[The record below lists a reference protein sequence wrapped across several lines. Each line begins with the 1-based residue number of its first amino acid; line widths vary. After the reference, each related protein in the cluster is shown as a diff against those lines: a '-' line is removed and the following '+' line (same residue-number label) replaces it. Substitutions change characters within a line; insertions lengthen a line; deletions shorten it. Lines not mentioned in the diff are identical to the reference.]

1 MMATSSVGSIS
12 QVVPDARGR
21 YGPYGG
27 RYVPETLM
35 APLEELERAYAEAS
49 ADPSFQ
55 ARLSKLLHDFA
66 GRPRRSSS
74 PRVSRNN
81 SAARAFISSA
91 KICCTPVRTK
101 STIAWARVC
110 WPCAW
115 ARSA

>member
-1 MMATSSVGSIS
+1 MMATTSVGSIS

-55 ARLSKLLHDFA
+55 ARLSKLL
-66 GRPRRSSS
+66 
-74 PRVSRNN
+74 NN
-81 SAARAFISSA
+81 SAARAFTSSA

-101 STIAWARVC
+101 STIASARVC
-110 WPCAW
+110 WPSAW